1 MSQTH
6 ILFSLLMAIM
16 TLNTQAADDHKAQ
29 KANDNAGAPV
39 ITVNK
44 ATLSQATYVDALR
57 AQLASG
63 AKDSQQLRQLVL
75 DDLILTEA
83 LAQES
88 VKSKLNTEPE
98 IKRAIESAQRKILAE
113 AYMISQLRKS
123 PVTDNDARNEYDRQI
138 GMTKEGRN
146 SVEYKTSQIV
156 VKDEA
161 TAKVVLDRLKA
172 GEDFVKVAKETS
184 LDKEVSQH
192 GGALPWSLPD
202 QFIQPLG
209 DVVVNLSK
217 GQLVNAPVQS
227 AMGWHIIKLED
238 TQAFSAPSFEDSKE
252 RMKQTL
258 LERRKQEIIQNVMKK
273 TEVKGQ

>member
-1 MSQTH
+1 MTM
-6 ILFSLLMAIM
+6 MA
-16 TLNTQAADDHKAQ
+16 LNVQANEDNKI
-29 KANDNAGAPV
+29 KKSPDNANAPV

-88 VKSKLNTEPE
+88 VKNKLNTEAE
-98 IKRAIESAQRKILAE
+98 VKRAIENAQRKILAE
-113 AYMISQLRKS
+113 AYMISQLRKT
-123 PVTDNDARNEYDRQI
+123 PVTDADARAEYDRQI
-138 GMTKEGRN
+138 GLTKEGRN

-161 TAKVVLDRLKA
+161 TAKTVLDRLKA
-172 GEDFVKVAKETS
+172 GEDFAKVAKESS

-192 GGALPWSLPD
+192 GGVLPWSLPD

-227 AMGWHIIKLED
+227 AIGWHIVKLDD
-238 TQAFSAPSFEDSKE
+238 TQAFKAPSFEESKE